1 MTMSRPFGGKKIRK
15 TNIVKNN
22 YGKRSSF

>member
-1 MTMSRPFGGKKIRK
+1 MSRPFGGKKIRK